1 MSAKIKLNTA
11 DGIEYWIIKTL
22 ISKLSILKKLQ
33 ITELIIKPYVSI
45 VRFFDALNIVC
56 GSFGFFNALFSSFL
70 VLAWNVFCARPGEY
84 VNTAILIDDELQ
96 EKIMKEKKK

>member
-33 ITELIIKPYVSI
+33 ITELIIKPYVSLMQ
-45 VRFFDALNIVC
+45 LNIISLFIFIIFVSASLC
-56 GSFGFFNALFSSFL
+56 PKLNIIKGIHVVPINFSELFIGS
-70 VLAWNVFCARPGEY
+70 
-84 VNTAILIDDELQ
+84 
-96 EKIMKEKKK
+96 